1 LQNKIQK
8 QAPCTIQSS
17 GNVILHPTQN
27 QEEMAMMSIRKKFS
41 FIGIVVG
48 AIVDVVG
55 SNVWGFVIMMFIVFK
70 YRLVSTPPSEL
81 TGAITSIMT
90 HDPLIFILN
99 LIIGGGF
106 TLLGGYVAAHIAK
119 HNELLN
125 GACAAIYCVGAGLF
139 AILSGMDTYPIWLS
153 LLFLLADPAL
163 GMLGG
168 FLKAKQRA
176 AARQKVA
183 PVLSTGM

>member
-1 LQNKIQK
+1 
-8 QAPCTIQSS
+8 
-17 GNVILHPTQN
+17 VILNPIQN
-27 QEEMAMMSIRKKFS
+27 QEELVMSNFRKKFS

-48 AIVDVVG
+48 AIVDFVG
-55 SNVWGFVIMMFIVFK
+55 SNIWGLIIMMFIVFK

-81 TGAITSIMT
+81 TGAITSIMM
-90 HDPLIFILN
+90 HDPLIFSLN
-99 LIIGGGF
+99 LLVGGGF

-139 AILSGMDTYPIWLS
+139 ALFSGMDTYPIWLS

-176 AARQKVA
+176 AARQKA
-183 PVLSTGM
+183 NPVLSPGL